1 MTYAA
6 FGLLDGTA
14 SLTGD
19 AFRQRGN
26 FRGKGIV
33 GDDLVDEADAQGLCG
48 IDHLAREEQ
57 QGSRAPAH
65 QTGQALGAA
74 ESGRDAEADF
84 GLAEAGLF
92 GCDADIAGK
101 GQFTAAAKGKAR
113 DHGDGGLAQG
123 LYLGEYLLPKGTE
136 GHTGFRFHGL
146 HLRDVRSGGES
157 LLSGPPD
164 DEDAD
169 LGIAVDCGKG
179 VVKFLQYG
187 AVQRVQPIGTV
198 QREVSHAVLFLK
210 KDVLVHNPLPSL
222 QAVACQGPESRGRR
236 FQIRTGRRDRCR
248 TGGVQGPSSL
258 PCWPDG
264 RS

>member
-1 MTYAA
+1 MSKDLKELEGKIGYKFDDFTLFTKAMIHSSYANEKHLPKYECNERLE
-6 FGLLDGTA
+6 FL
-14 SLTGD
+14 GD
-19 AFRQRGN
+19 A
-26 FRGKGIV
+26 V
-33 GDDLVDEADAQGLCG
+33 LELVSSEFLFHNNPKLPEGELTKTRASMVCEPA
-48 IDHLAREEQ
+48 LA
-57 QGSRAPAH
+57 
-65 QTGQALGAA
+65 
-74 ESGRDAEADF
+74 F
-84 GLAEAGLF
+84 
-92 GCDADIAGK
+92 C
-101 GQFTAAAKGKAR
+101 AR
-113 DHGDGGLAQG
+113 DLD
-123 LYLGEYLLPKGTE
+123 LGEYLLPKGTE

-169 LGIAVDCGKG
+169 LGIAVDRGKG

-222 QAVACQGPESRGRR
+222 QAVACQGPKSHGRR